1 MIHGAGFLFD
11 GVQPADTPQGF
22 FGCRVGTAD
31 LKVKELAP
39 RMRPAAQFDNHLPIL
54 AREQLLV
61 SAIVV
66 HHEAA
71 LPALQEIP
79 CMLAGPAA
87 LIIEHHNRQA
97 GIQIVAAVTPQVRP
111 FGLARPRIQLL
122 DRGFVGIQHLPLFE
136 QFHQPVHQRLQG
148 KSDATYPFAQ
158 GAAGQADLLPC
169 GNLFQAAQ
177 RQVIQKLA
185 NSDPG
190 QQAGGC
196 QRPVDDCGGNGRCR
210 DGFALTADILRAD
223 MADHEELRRFHIQL
237 LADILVDLDEFG
249 LTLRAGAG
257 LGFVAHFD
265 PFQMSGM
272 NRPGF

>member
-61 SAIVV
+61 SDIVV

-111 FGLARPRIQLL
+111 FGLARPGSSCLTGVSSACSTCRCLSSSINRSTRGCRANPMRPIHSLRVL
-122 DRGFVGIQHLPLFE
+122 RDRLTCCRAAICSRRHS
-136 QFHQPVHQRLQG
+136 G
-148 KSDATYPFAQ
+148 K
-158 GAAGQADLLPC
+158 
-169 GNLFQAAQ
+169 
-177 RQVIQKLA
+177 
-185 NSDPG
+185 
-190 QQAGGC
+190 
-196 QRPVDDCGGNGRCR
+196 
-210 DGFALTADILRAD
+210 
-223 MADHEELRRFHIQL
+223 
-237 LADILVDLDEFG
+237 
-249 LTLRAGAG
+249 
-257 LGFVAHFD
+257 
-265 PFQMSGM
+265 
-272 NRPGF
+272 